1 MTRSHARPNNLLRNF
16 MKAFKYIVSIAALI
30 TALTLSARANFIV
43 DQNPD
48 GEKMYLDIHNSGVSD
63 FEGFV
68 GANNSSSPHVDIH
81 TTGQVTTGSGWA
93 NIKPG
98 HNQLLTQLIFTP
110 ENGNL
115 FSGFSFRGQLERA
128 AMGNVTVIV
137 QDNQGHAPQTFTFTG
152 LGRNNDFE
160 RQGIIS
166 LDGETIKS
174 VTLMGTFK
182 EVKQIMFTLAPDPRS
197 VPDSGATVM
206 LLGAALGTLGM
217 TRRFFKS
224 QTS

>member
-1 MTRSHARPNNLLRNF
+1 MTRSHGRPNNLLRNF
-16 MKAFKYIVSIAALI
+16 MKAFKYIVSIAALT
-30 TALTLSARANFIV
+30 TALTLSARANFII
-43 DQNPD
+43 DSKPD
-48 GEKMYLDIHNSGVSD
+48 GEQMFIDVAHNNPGVND

-68 GANNSSSPHVDIH
+68 GDNHPNAPHVDIH
-81 TTGQVTTGSGWA
+81 TTGKVTSGSGFA

-98 HNQLLTQLIFTP
+98 HNQSLTQLIFTP

-137 QDNQGHAPQTFTFTG
+137 QDNQGHAPQTFTFSG

-174 VTLMGTFK
+174 VTLMSTFK
-182 EVKQIMFTLAPDPRS
+182 EVKQIEFILAPDPRS

-206 LLGAALGTLGM
+206 LLGAALGSLGM
-217 TRRFFKS
+217 VRRFFKS
-224 QTS
+224 